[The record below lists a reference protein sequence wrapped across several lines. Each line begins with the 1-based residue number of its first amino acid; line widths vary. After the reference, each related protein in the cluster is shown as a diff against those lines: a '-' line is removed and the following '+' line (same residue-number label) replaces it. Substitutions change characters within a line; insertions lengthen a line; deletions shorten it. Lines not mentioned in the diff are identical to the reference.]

1 MMFTTSGLLILN
13 LGLLAQALALVGPQ
27 PEGAITGRIGHLTK
41 ASTSAY
47 LTCPGKI
54 LNLLTIGNIKRV
66 YKPPY

>member
-13 LGLLAQALALVGPQ
+13 LLARALALVGPQ
-27 PEGAITGRIGHLTK
+27 PEGDVTGRIGHLTK

-54 LNLLTIGNIKRV
+54 LNLLTIENIQRV